1 MPPCT
6 YGGGEIFL
14 LGVLPMTHAEQNRTR
29 DHASRF
35 SGAGARIGKLMII
48 AALAG
53 FLPVT
58 SEATQSRPANHIA
71 ARKAIAA
78 PSGAS
83 ALCTRHSWA
92 CARGGGAHLS
102 ERTVFEMAK
111 KVNVSV
117 NRSVRPISDRQ
128 QYGVDELWDLP
139 SNRGGDCE
147 DFALLKKKQLV
158 EAGIKPED
166 LLIATVL
173 DRNRGAHAVL
183 VLRTSAGDYVL
194 DNLVNSVKPW
204 RDTGYSFIRMQDP
217 NRPTNW
223 VAVLAGGV
231 FDA

>member
-1 MPPCT
+1 
-6 YGGGEIFL
+6 
-14 LGVLPMTHAEQNRTR
+14 MTHSETDRERRGSAFLT
-29 DHASRF
+29 
-35 SGAGARIGKLMII
+35 GAKSRIGRMMVV

-53 FLPVT
+53 IVPV
-58 SEATQSRPANHIA
+58 SSDATQPRPVNHMV

-78 PSGAS
+78 PSGAK
-83 ALCTRHSWA
+83 ALCVQHSWA

-102 ERTVFEMAK
+102 ERAAMKLAH

-117 NRSVRPISDRQ
+117 NKKVRPISDRA
-128 QYGVDELWDLP
+128 QYGVDERWDLP
-139 SNRGGDCE
+139 TRRGGDCE

-158 EAGIKPED
+158 EAGISPET

-183 VLRTSAGDYVL
+183 VLRTSGGDYVL
-194 DNLVNSVKPW
+194 DNLGNRIKPW

-217 NRPTNW
+217 NRPDRW